1 MSAHAHT
8 LDVPDLREKGR
19 AADGSQS
26 TLDRRLF
33 MQLQA
38 FGDCA
43 DTAPLIEA
51 LEASD
56 ISGTL
61 YADAH
66 DPRGVA
72 FVSWS
77 EDPAHFTT
85 TLRNLLSRLPFVNLS
100 QKPALTMFGRTY
112 AQGYEPNLE
121 HWLLHKPRQTAAN
134 PEWPWAI
141 WYPLR
146 RKGAFARLDAD
157 EQRKV
162 LAEHGIIGRA
172 YGMADLGHDVRLACH
187 GLDTYD
193 NDFVIGLTG
202 KELHPLS
209 AIVQRMRS
217 TVQTSEYIAHLGPFF
232 IGHALWQRQ

>member
-8 LDVPDLREKGR
+8 LEVPDLREKGR
-19 AADGSQS
+19 GPDGSQTVS
-26 TLDRRLF
+26 DRRLF

-38 FGDCA
+38 FGECPDA
-43 DTAPLIEA
+43 QPLIES
-51 LEASD
+51 LEASE

-61 YADAH
+61 YADVH

-72 FVSWS
+72 LVTWS

-85 TLRNLLSRLPFVNLS
+85 TVRDLLTRLPFVDLQ
-100 QKPALTMFGRTY
+100 QKLELTMFGRTY

-121 HWLLHKPRQTAAN
+121 HWLLEKPRQTAAN

-146 RKGAFARLDAD
+146 RTGAFARLDGDA
-157 EQRKV
+157 QRKI

-172 YGMADLGHDVRLACH
+172 YGAADFGHDVRLACH
-187 GLDTYD
+187 GLDTND

-202 KELHPLS
+202 KDLHPLS

-232 IGHALWQRQ
+232 VGHALWQRA